1 MLKRV
6 QFPHKPISCPSSD
19 QTKPIEVIVFLRSFI
34 IQSDLGG
41 GLTEGCMSALPIHP
55 LGWDMRLSSILD
67 GDFNYFCGRKM
78 LAHGWINWSSSGR
91 CKGWDGLSWISLL
104 LAGFLLFLLAGLF
117 FYCVTSS
124 ESFTCNGTSLYFKRN
139 WTAVMLATWSNFNLV
154 IMWSISQTLLESVS
168 PISPLQ
174 CKCMLE
180 SPSLKSCFNSVHR
193 TASCWSFPLS
203 HRVRTPFLVSVLVGW
218 ALMQAYLPV
227 VGG

>member
-117 FYCVTSS
+117 FCILILCDFIWKFHMQWDITLFQKKLDCSYAGNMVKLQLGD
-124 ESFTCNGTSLYFKRN
+124 NVKYFPD
-139 WTAVMLATWSNFNLV
+139 LAWV
-154 IMWSISQTLLESVS
+154 RISYFS
-168 PISPLQ
+168 P
-174 CKCMLE
+174 
-180 SPSLKSCFNSVHR
+180 
-193 TASCWSFPLS
+193 A
-203 HRVRTPFLVSVLVGW
+203 
-218 ALMQAYLPV
+218 MQMHAGKP
-227 VGG
+227 

>member
-117 FYCVTSS
+117 FLYLDTVWLHLKVSHAMGHHFISKETGLQLCWQHGQTS
-124 ESFTCNGTSLYFKRN
+124 
-139 WTAVMLATWSNFNLV
+139 TW
-154 IMWSISQTLLESVS
+154 W
-168 PISPLQ
+168 
-174 CKCMLE
+174 
-180 SPSLKSCFNSVHR
+180 
-193 TASCWSFPLS
+193 
-203 HRVRTPFLVSVLVGW
+203 
-218 ALMQAYLPV
+218 
-227 VGG
+227 